1 MARGLQGKEKVV
13 RELRKLFEVVIMLYR
28 PDREGVEDKRGLIE
42 WDTTGQVKECE
53 MLMKQDKWLSWG

>member
-1 MARGLQGKEKVV
+1 
-13 RELRKLFEVVIMLYR
+13 MLYR